1 MNEEKKDKT
10 ARDIIE
16 DVCNEICNHYCK
28 YPDIWDEEE
37 KGETMIDAVCS
48 KDCPLNRL

>member
-1 MNEEKKDKT
+1 MSEEKKDKT

-16 DVCNEICNHYCK
+16 EVCNEICNHYCK

-48 KDCPLNRL
+48 QDCPLNKL